1 MTDSAAFNVDR
12 EPRKKVAPVAIRDR
26 FRIRFAKT
34 GLLRWIGHGDLLRL
48 WERLLRRSDL
58 QLSMST
64 GFHPRARMS
73 FPSAL
78 ALGVEGLDEVV
89 EIELAQ
95 SITVEALRSR
105 LVADGQP
112 GLAIGEVELMAV
124 NGGNGGGSS
133 YSPGLSKAMHHS
145 SEFEVEIPEEF
156 DLTQVDRGIEL
167 AKTLGEISIQRK
179 EKTVM
184 VSIAD
189 TFPTISRRENF
200 ICVTQFETTGA
211 SPKITD
217 LLDAMELN
225 ELLPCGAIIRR
236 TRLHIIDEEPRIL
249 TSAFSSENL
258 SDNKFKTPKT

>member
-1 MTDSAAFNVDR
+1 MTDAAAFNVDR
-12 EPRKKVAPVAIRDR
+12 EPQKKVVPVAVRDR

-58 QLSMST
+58 QLCMST

-89 EIELAQ
+89 EFELAQ
-95 SITVEALRSR
+95 SITVEELYRR

-112 GLAIGEVELMAV
+112 GLAIGKVELTAV

-145 SEFEVEIPEEF
+145 SEFEIEVPEEF
-156 DLTQVDRGIEL
+156 DLDQVDRSIEL
-167 AKTLGEISIQRK
+167 AKTLSEISIQRK
-179 EKTVM
+179 EKTVA

-189 TFPTISRRENF
+189 TFPSISRRENF
-200 ICVTQFETTGA
+200 ICVTQLETTGA

-225 ELLPCGAIIRR
+225 ELIPSGAIIRR
-236 TRLHIIDEEPRIL
+236 TRLHLIDEQPHIQ
-249 TSAFSSENL
+249 TSAFNSE
-258 SDNKFKTPKT
+258 S